1 MYESFKKGVRLIFNN
16 MKINTLLKIII
27 HSIYWFVF
35 VGFSVLINA
44 TPGSDHW
51 LELDEPPAAML
62 INMVWAVVTFYFSYF
77 YLTRF
82 FEKKQ
87 LVRYLLLSIGF
98 SIVTTFIFYI
108 IFIAIVYNNLHI
120 SIVAMIPPL
129 IGTFI
134 IAQCGCLIRGFENWF
149 ANIQMKSEIEN
160 KSLKNELELL
170 KSQINPHFLFNTLNN
185 IDTLIRKS
193 PDDAS
198 ASLITLS
205 EMLRYM
211 IYETNTSEVPLNKEI
226 EHLNSYINL
235 QQLRYKEKNYIKFT
249 YPECKSTDD
258 CNYMVPPLL
267 FIPFVENA
275 FKHSSATGKWP
286 VIEIEIK
293 VDNGQLRFR
302 CLNYYDSGRNPANNI
317 RIGSKQN
324 TDSGVSDESQ
334 IADTTSSVMYTKNLN
349 GGVGLEN
356 VKRRLELIYPGKHI
370 LQITKNTDTF
380 IVDLS
385 IRI

>member
-1 MYESFKKGVRLIFNN
+1 

-35 VGFSVLINA
+35 VGFSI
-44 TPGSDHW
+44 
-51 LELDEPPAAML
+51 L
-62 INMVWAVVTFYFSYF
+62 INMAPKAGHWPELHELPTGIFINAIWAVVAFYFSYF
-77 YLTRF
+77 YLTNF

-87 LVRYLLLSIGF
+87 LVRYLLLSMGF
-98 SIVTTFIFYI
+98 SVVNTFIFYI
-108 IFIAIVYNNLHI
+108 IFIAIVYNTFHLNF
-120 SIVAMIPPL
+120 VAMVPPL

-134 IAQCGCLIRGFENWF
+134 IAQCGCLVRGFENWF
-149 ANIQMKSEIEN
+149 ANIQKKSEIEN
-160 KSLKNELELL
+160 KNLKNELELL

-211 IYETNTSEVPLNKEI
+211 IYETNTPEVPLDKEI

-235 QQLRYKEKNYIKFT
+235 QQLRYKEKNYISFT
-249 YPECKSTDD
+249 FPECETSKD
-258 CNYMVPPLL
+258 CNYMIPPLL

-275 FKHSSATGKWP
+275 FKYSSATGKWP

-302 CLNYYDSGRNPANNI
+302 CLNYYSPE
-317 RIGSKQN
+317 QN
-324 TDSGVSDESQ
+324 
-334 IADTTSSVMYTKNLN
+334 SVNNLN